1 MVARLRAAI
10 HAADPDIV
18 ETWKWVSAKL
28 PGTPCFEHDGI
39 VCHVNVLKER
49 VRLTMSDGA
58 HLPDPHHLFNA
69 YPDSSRRRGIDWYEG
84 DVFDDGGGR
93 GHRSRR
99 RGEAPGVADVAS
111 GNERD
116 CCPGPRML
124 VARYPETL
132 RRDVRWIGGG

>member
-1 MVARLRAAI
+1 METNRNPRLDELIASNPGWKGEMVARLRAAI

-58 HLPDPHHLFNA
+58 ALPDPHHLFNA
-69 YPDSSRRRGIDWYEG
+69 YPDSSRRRGIDWYE
-84 DVFDDGGGR
+84 DDEFDTAAV
-93 GHRSRR
+93 
-99 RGEAPGVADVAS
+99 EAIVRAGVAK
-111 GNERD
+111 
-116 CCPGPRML
+116 
-124 VARYPETL
+124 
-132 RRDVRWIGGG
+132 RRV